1 MRFIET
7 KAFYYLLALQIL
19 LIILAIFD
27 YQNVLTGASIL
38 GLALKGIPHGAND
51 VLHRHHTPFGK
62 MGVFLS
68 VYIGLILVYGVL
80 WLIFP
85 LVSLLLFLAVSVHHF
100 GQTVFE
106 SRHKHHLSSYLWG
119 GLFILLPVAIHS
131 NEAFSLFSEMGNREL
146 VSPDRNLM
154 IGLSVFL
161 AIIMMLVIW
170 KNDSRRMW
178 IRVLVQVVTLC
189 IWFYYAPLL
198 EGFLLAFIL
207 WHAVPSSKQQF
218 DFFIA
223 NNPKG
228 KSQFW
233 RTMIVYTFFAFLGL
247 LGFAYFEVLDPAFLF
262 ILLSLIT
269 LPHALVIHQTMPKQE
284 NAEI

>member
-1 MRFIET
+1 MRFLET
-7 KAFYYLLALQIL
+7 KAFYYLLALQIS

-27 YQNVLTGASIL
+27 CQSILTGASIL
-38 GLALKGIPHGAND
+38 GLALIGIPHGAND

-62 MGVFLS
+62 LWIFLA
-68 VYIGLILVYGVL
+68 VYIGLIILYGAL
-80 WLIFP
+80 WLTFP

-119 GLFILLPVAIHS
+119 GLFILLPVAIH
-131 NEAFSLFSEMGNREL
+131 NKEAFSLFSEMGNREL
-146 VSPDRNLM
+146 VSPDMNLM
-154 IGLSVFL
+154 MGLSIFL
-161 AIIMMLVIW
+161 VAFMMLAIW

-178 IRVLVQVVTLC
+178 IRVLLQVVILC
-189 IWFYYAPLL
+189 IWFYYSPLL

-207 WHAVPSSKQQF
+207 WHAVPSFKQQL
-218 DFFIA
+218 DFFIS

-228 KSQFW
+228 RGKFW
-233 RTMIVYTFFAFLGL
+233 QTMIVYTFFAFVGL

-269 LPHALVIHQTMPKQE
+269 LPHALVIHQTMPKQG
-284 NAEI
+284 NSEI